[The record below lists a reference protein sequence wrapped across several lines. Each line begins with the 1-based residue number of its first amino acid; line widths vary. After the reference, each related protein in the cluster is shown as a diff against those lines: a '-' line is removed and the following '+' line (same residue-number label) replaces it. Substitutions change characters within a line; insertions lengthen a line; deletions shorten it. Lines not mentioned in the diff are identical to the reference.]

1 MKLHL
6 VADGSSGLLV
16 LPNDTDRLAES
27 MQVVLT
33 HHEPAERTQPKRQ
46 ISRLAIDT
54 AAVVPEMMQVYEST
68 VSM

>member
-1 MKLHL
+1 VKLHL

-16 LPNDTDRLAES
+16 LPDDADRLAES

-33 HHEPAERTQPKRQ
+33 DHEPAEQAQPRRQ
-46 ISRLAIDT
+46 IPRLAIDT
-54 AAVVPEMMQVYEST
+54 AAVVPEVVQVYESM